1 MSTILDDIKQK
12 YKNGN
17 LLIKVI
23 FVNVGVYLTIL
34 LLNIVASLV
43 VGKQEVSF
51 VDEYVFPFLM
61 LRTDLVH
68 ILLNPWTLI
77 THQFVHSMS
86 IGHIIGNMFLLY
98 FLGRLFLNYFS
109 QKQLLGLYF
118 LGGLIGAG
126 TLITIVNISPFFKGE
141 VSAIGA
147 SAAVMA
153 IAIAVCSYA
162 PKNQIFLFGVF
173 KVQLQWIG
181 LGLLVIDLYTFHD
194 PNSGGHIAH
203 LGGAATGFWFASSI
217 KKGKD
222 ITAPISKIIAY
233 LSKLPDIFKKK
244 SKLKVAHSNVRNMS
258 DDQYNQVKKATQEEV
273 DAILDK
279 IGKNGYE
286 SLSKS
291 EKELLFKF
299 SKK

>member
-1 MSTILDDIKQK
+1 MSTILNDIKQK

-23 FVNVGVYLTIL
+23 FVNVGVYLAMV
-34 LLNIVASLV
+34 LLNIFSKLI
-43 VGKQEVSF
+43 VGEQGTSF
-51 VDEYVFPFLM
+51 VEKYIFPYFALH
-61 LRTDLVH
+61 TD
-68 ILLNPWTLI
+68 ILHVLIKPWTLI
-77 THQFVHSMS
+77 THQFVHDLG
-86 IGHIIGNMFLLY
+86 IGHLFGNMLLLY
-98 FLGRLFLNYFS
+98 FLGSMFLNYFS
-109 QKQLLGLYF
+109 QKQLFGLYL
-118 LGGLIGAG
+118 LGGLIGAV
-126 TLITIVNISPFFKGE
+126 TLITVANLSPLFTE
-141 VSAIGA
+141 EITAIGA

-162 PKNQIFLFGVF
+162 PKNQVFLLGVF

-181 LGLLVIDLYTFHD
+181 LALLVMDLSFFYDGNT
-194 PNSGGHIAH
+194 GGHIAH

-222 ITAPISKIIAY
+222 ITTRINKIITY
-233 LSKLPDIFKKK
+233 VSLLPQVFKKK

-258 DDQYNQVKKATQEEV
+258 DDQYNEVRKATQEEV

-291 EKELLFKF
+291 EKEILFKF